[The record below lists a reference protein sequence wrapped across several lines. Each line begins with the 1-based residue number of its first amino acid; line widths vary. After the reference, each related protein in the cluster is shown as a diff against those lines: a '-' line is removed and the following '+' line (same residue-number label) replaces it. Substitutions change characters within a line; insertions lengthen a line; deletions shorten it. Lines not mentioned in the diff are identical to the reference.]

1 VKRVFYALV
10 FCAALLLISTTVF
23 AVETNNNAD
32 SIEYY
37 TFAEI
42 FPDANFREYVTDT
55 VLADSTDSKAND
67 AALTA
72 EQLDRI
78 STYSWV
84 NVSSREIKS
93 LDGIELFTGL
103 IWLDCW
109 DNQLTTLDV
118 SKNPL
123 LEQLECINNQL
134 TTLDI
139 SNNPLLRS
147 LNCGNNQLTALDVSS
162 NLLLRNLDCGNSDN
176 DGWSNN
182 QITSLDVSNNPAL
195 EFLNCGGNELTAL
208 DVSNNPLLE
217 SLYCSSNQLTT
228 LDVNSNLLLKDLWCS
243 SNQLTALDV
252 SNHPALRRLNCD
264 GVYVADKD
272 GNMVNTSQLSTLNA
286 SNNPSL
292 EFLWC
297 SDNRLTTLNVSN
309 APALTELHCQGN
321 KLTALDISTSPAL
334 TELWCYNNY
343 LSTVNV
349 RNNPML
355 TTLHCGNNPLTKL
368 DVSSNTALTYLDC
381 SGGREYIEENN
392 VSVISQLTTLN
403 VSNNLA
409 LEYLDCYNNQLT
421 VLDVR
426 NNSAL
431 KSLDCGK
438 NQLKTLDVSNNT
450 KLWRLW
456 CCDNQLTELD
466 VSRNTLLSDFKCQSN
481 HLTSLDLSH
490 QSALEYLWCDYNQLT
505 ELDVSTN
512 TLLKSLGCQ
521 SNHLTSLDLSH
532 QTALEYL
539 WCDYNRFLL
548 TSNAA
553 QLDLNTLPGAF
564 DVTKASEWTCAH
576 ITNGTTLEIPS
587 CATSITYKYDMGN
600 GFSEIFTLERDPA
613 GTVPHSFGEWVTT
626 IPATATTDGEEQHSC
641 SVCGY
646 KETLTIPATGN
657 NGGGNSGGGGG
668 SSSPAVKPADATPEP
683 ELPVL
688 RFTDVSSSAYYYNA
702 VAWAV
707 DGGITSGISA
717 NTFSPDNACSRAQV
731 ITFLWRMAES
741 PVVTSTVTAF
751 DDVPADSYYW
761 NAVQW
766 ATANG
771 ITAGIASGLFGS
783 NSTCTRGQMAALLY
797 RYAGSPAI
805 DGELPFADVS
815 ADSYYAKAVIWA
827 VENGITN
834 GVSETAFA
842 PDNICTRAQIVAF
855 LYRAFANR

>member
-1 VKRVFYALV
+1 MKRVFYALT

-23 AVETNNNAD
+23 AAEPNNTAD

-42 FPDANFREYVTDT
+42 FPDANFREYVIDT
-55 VLADSTDSKAND
+55 VLADSTDSKADD

-93 LDGIELFTGL
+93 LDGIEWFTGL
-103 IWLDCW
+103 KELDCY
-109 DNQLTTLDV
+109 
-118 SKNPL
+118 
-123 LEQLECINNQL
+123 NNQL
-134 TTLDI
+134 TSLDV
-139 SNNPLLRS
+139 SNNPLLGS
-147 LNCGNNQLTALDVSS
+147 LHCGNNHLTTLNVSS
-162 NLLLRNLDCGNSDN
+162 NPLLKSLDCGNSDN
-176 DGWSNN
+176 DGWSDN

-195 EFLNCGGNELTAL
+195 ESLDCYNNQLTSLN
-208 DVSNNPLLE
+208 VSNNPLLE
-217 SLYCSSNQLTT
+217 SLHCSNNQLTT
-228 LDVNSNLLLKDLWCS
+228 LDVSSNLLLKTLWCGG
-243 SNQLTALDV
+243 NQLTALDV
-252 SNHPALRRLNCD
+252 SNHPKLIRLNCN

-349 RNNPML
+349 SNNPML
-355 TTLHCGNNPLTKL
+355 TTLHCGNNPLTEL

-403 VSNNLA
+403 VSNNPA
-409 LEYLDCYNNQLT
+409 LEHLDCYNNQLT
-421 VLDVR
+421 ALDIS

-438 NQLKTLDVSNNT
+438 NQLKILDVSKNT
-450 KLWRLW
+450 
-456 CCDNQLTELD
+456 QLKD
-466 VSRNTLLSDFKCQSN
+466 
-481 HLTSLDLSH
+481 
-490 QSALEYLWCDYNQLT
+490 
-505 ELDVSTN
+505 
-512 TLLKSLGCQ
+512 LGCQ

-532 QTALEYL
+532 QAGFESLYCE
-539 WCDYNRFLL
+539 DNHFLL

-553 QLDLNTLPGAF
+553 QLDLSTFPGTF
-564 DVTKASEWTCAH
+564 DVTKASEWTYAH

-600 GFSEIFTLERDPA
+600 GYSEIFTLEKDPA

-626 IPATATTDGEEQHSC
+626 IPATTTTDGEEQRIC

-646 KETLTIPATGN
+646 KETRIIPATGN

-668 SSSPAVKPADATPEP
+668 SSSPAVKPAGTTPEP

-702 VAWAV
+702 VSWAV
-707 DGGITSGISA
+707 DGGITSGTSA
-717 NTFSPDNACSRAQV
+717 DTFSPDNASSRAQV
-731 ITFLWRMAES
+731 ITFLWRMAGS
-741 PVVTSTVTAF
+741 PVVTNTVSAF

-771 ITAGIASGLFGS
+771 ITAGLGSGLFGS

-827 VENGITN
+827 VKNGITN

-842 PDNICTRAQIVAF
+842 PDNICTRAQIVTF
-855 LYRAFANR
+855 LYRAFANQ

>member
-1 VKRVFYALV
+1 MKRVFYALV

-55 VLADSTDSKAND
+55 VLADSTDSKADD

-93 LDGIELFTGL
+93 LDGIEWFTGL
-103 IWLDCW
+103 KELDCY
-109 DNQLTTLDV
+109 
-118 SKNPL
+118 
-123 LEQLECINNQL
+123 NNQL
-134 TTLDI
+134 TSLDV
-139 SNNPLLRS
+139 SNNPLLGS
-147 LNCGNNQLTALDVSS
+147 LHCGNNHLTTLNVSS
-162 NLLLRNLDCGNSDN
+162 NPLLKSLDCGNSDN
-176 DGWSNN
+176 DGWSDN

-195 EFLNCGGNELTAL
+195 ESLGCYNNQLTSLN
-208 DVSNNPLLE
+208 VSNNPLLE
-217 SLYCSSNQLTT
+217 SLHCSNNQLTT
-228 LDVNSNLLLKDLWCS
+228 LDVSSNLLLKTLWCGG
-243 SNQLTALDV
+243 NQLTALDV
-252 SNHPALRRLNCD
+252 SNHPKLIHLNCN

-309 APALTELHCQGN
+309 APALTELNCQGN

-349 RNNPML
+349 SNNPML
-355 TTLHCGNNPLTKL
+355 TTLYCGNNPLTEL

-403 VSNNLA
+403 VSNNPA
-409 LEYLDCYNNQLT
+409 LEHLDCYNNQLT
-421 VLDVR
+421 ALDVS

-438 NQLKTLDVSNNT
+438 NQLKILDVSKNT
-450 KLWRLW
+450 
-456 CCDNQLTELD
+456 QLKD
-466 VSRNTLLSDFKCQSN
+466 
-481 HLTSLDLSH
+481 
-490 QSALEYLWCDYNQLT
+490 
-505 ELDVSTN
+505 
-512 TLLKSLGCQ
+512 LGCQ

-532 QTALEYL
+532 QTELESLY
-539 WCDYNRFLL
+539 CEGNHFLL

-553 QLDLNTLPGAF
+553 QLDLSTFPGTF
-564 DVTKASEWTCAH
+564 DVTKASEWTYAH

-600 GFSEIFTLERDPA
+600 GYSEIFTLEKDPA

-626 IPATATTDGEEQHSC
+626 IPATTTTDGEEQRIC

-646 KETLTIPATGN
+646 KETCIIPATGN

-668 SSSPAVKPADATPEP
+668 SSSPAVKPAGTMPEP

-707 DGGITSGISA
+707 DSSITSGTSA

-731 ITFLWRMAES
+731 ITFLWRMAGS
-741 PVVTSTVTAF
+741 PVVTNTVSAF
-751 DDVPADSYYW
+751 DDVPTDSYYW

-771 ITAGIASGLFGS
+771 ITAGLGSGLFGA
-783 NSTCTRGQMAALLY
+783 NFTCTRGQMAALLY
-797 RYAGSPAI
+797 RYVGSPTI

-827 VENGITN
+827 AENGITN
-834 GVSETAFA
+834 GVSETTFA

>member
-1 VKRVFYALV
+1 MKRVFYALV

-55 VLADSTDSKAND
+55 VLADSTESKADD

-78 STYSWV
+78 STYSWL

-93 LDGIELFTGL
+93 LDGIEWFTGL
-103 IWLDCW
+103 KELDCY
-109 DNQLTTLDV
+109 
-118 SKNPL
+118 
-123 LEQLECINNQL
+123 NNQL
-134 TTLDI
+134 TSLDV
-139 SNNPLLRS
+139 SNNPLLGS
-147 LNCGNNQLTALDVSS
+147 LHCGNNHLTTLNVSS
-162 NLLLRNLDCGNSDN
+162 NPLLKSLDCGNSDN
-176 DGWSNN
+176 DGWSDN

-195 EFLNCGGNELTAL
+195 ESLGCYNNQLTSLN
-208 DVSNNPLLE
+208 VSNNPLLE
-217 SLYCSSNQLTT
+217 SLHCSNNQLTT
-228 LDVNSNLLLKDLWCS
+228 LDVSSNLLLKTLWCGG
-243 SNQLTALDV
+243 NQLTALDV
-252 SNHPALRRLNCD
+252 SNHPKLIRLNCN

-309 APALTELHCQGN
+309 APALTELNCQGN

-349 RNNPML
+349 SNNPML
-355 TTLHCGNNPLTKL
+355 TTLHCGNNPLTEL

-403 VSNNLA
+403 VSNNPA
-409 LEYLDCYNNQLT
+409 LEHLDCYNNQLT
-421 VLDVR
+421 ALDVS

-438 NQLKTLDVSNNT
+438 NQLKILDVSKNT
-450 KLWRLW
+450 
-456 CCDNQLTELD
+456 QLKD
-466 VSRNTLLSDFKCQSN
+466 
-481 HLTSLDLSH
+481 
-490 QSALEYLWCDYNQLT
+490 
-505 ELDVSTN
+505 
-512 TLLKSLGCQ
+512 LGCQ

-532 QTALEYL
+532 QTELESLY
-539 WCDYNRFLL
+539 CEGNHFLL

-553 QLDLNTLPGAF
+553 QLDLSTFPGTF
-564 DVTKASEWTCAH
+564 DVTKASEWTYAH

-600 GFSEIFTLERDPA
+600 GYSEIFTLEKDPA

-626 IPATATTDGEEQHSC
+626 IPATTTTDGEEQRIC

-646 KETLTIPATGN
+646 KETCIIPATGN

-668 SSSPAVKPADATPEP
+668 SSSPAVKPAGTTPEP

-707 DGGITSGISA
+707 DSSITSGTSA

-731 ITFLWRMAES
+731 ITFLWRMAGS
-741 PVVTSTVTAF
+741 PVVTNTVSAF
-751 DDVPADSYYW
+751 DDVPTDSYYW

-771 ITAGIASGLFGS
+771 ITAGLGSGLFGA
-783 NSTCTRGQMAALLY
+783 NFTCTRGQMAALLY
-797 RYAGSPAI
+797 RYVGSPTI

-827 VENGITN
+827 AENGITN
-834 GVSETAFA
+834 GVSETTFA

>member
-1 VKRVFYALV
+1 MKRVFYALT

-23 AVETNNNAD
+23 AAEPNNTAD

-55 VLADSTDSKAND
+55 VLADSTDSKADD

-93 LDGIELFTGL
+93 LDGIEWFTGL
-103 IWLDCW
+103 KELDCY
-109 DNQLTTLDV
+109 
-118 SKNPL
+118 
-123 LEQLECINNQL
+123 NNQL
-134 TTLDI
+134 TSLDV
-139 SNNPLLRS
+139 SNNPLLGS
-147 LNCGNNQLTALDVSS
+147 LHCGNNHLTTLNVNS
-162 NLLLRNLDCGNSDN
+162 NPLLKSLDCGNSDN
-176 DGWSNN
+176 DGWSDN

-195 EFLNCGGNELTAL
+195 ESLDCYNNQLTSLN
-208 DVSNNPLLE
+208 VSNNPLLE
-217 SLYCSSNQLTT
+217 SLHCSNNQLTT
-228 LDVNSNLLLKDLWCS
+228 LDVSSNLLLKTLWCGG
-243 SNQLTALDV
+243 NQLAALDV
-252 SNHPALRRLNCD
+252 SNHPKLIRLNCN
-264 GVYVADKD
+264 GVYIADKD

-349 RNNPML
+349 SNNPML
-355 TTLHCGNNPLTKL
+355 TTLHCGNNPLTEL

-392 VSVISQLTTLN
+392 VSAISQLTTLN
-403 VSNNLA
+403 VSNNPA
-409 LEYLDCYNNQLT
+409 LEHLDCYNNQLT
-421 VLDVR
+421 ALDVS

-438 NQLKTLDVSNNT
+438 NQLKILDVSKNT
-450 KLWRLW
+450 
-456 CCDNQLTELD
+456 QLKD
-466 VSRNTLLSDFKCQSN
+466 
-481 HLTSLDLSH
+481 
-490 QSALEYLWCDYNQLT
+490 
-505 ELDVSTN
+505 
-512 TLLKSLGCQ
+512 LGCQ

-532 QTALEYL
+532 QAGFESLYCE
-539 WCDYNRFLL
+539 DNHFLL

-553 QLDLNTLPGAF
+553 QLDLSTFPGTF
-564 DVTKASEWTCAH
+564 DVTKASEWTYAH

-587 CATSITYKYDMGN
+587 CATSITYKYDIGN
-600 GFSEIFTLERDPA
+600 GYSEIFTLEKDPA

-626 IPATATTDGEEQHSC
+626 IPATTTTDGEEQRIC

-646 KETLTIPATGN
+646 KETRIIPATGN

-668 SSSPAVKPADATPEP
+668 SSNPAVKPAGTTPEP

-707 DGGITSGISA
+707 DSGITSGTSA

-731 ITFLWRMAES
+731 ITFLWRMAGS
-741 PVVTSTVTAF
+741 PVVTNTVSAF

-771 ITAGIASGLFGS
+771 ITAGIGSGLFGS

-827 VENGITN
+827 VKNGITN

-842 PDNICTRAQIVAF
+842 PDNICTRAQTVTF
-855 LYRAFANR
+855 LYRAFANQ

>member
-1 VKRVFYALV
+1 MKRVFYALV

-55 VLADSTDSKAND
+55 VLADSTESKADD

-78 STYSWV
+78 STYSWL

-93 LDGIELFTGL
+93 LDGIEWVTGL
-103 IWLDCW
+103 KELDCY
-109 DNQLTTLDV
+109 
-118 SKNPL
+118 
-123 LEQLECINNQL
+123 NNQL
-134 TTLDI
+134 TSLDV
-139 SNNPLLRS
+139 SNNPLLGS
-147 LNCGNNQLTALDVSS
+147 LHCGNNHLTTLNVSS
-162 NLLLRNLDCGNSDN
+162 NPLLKSLDCGNSDN
-176 DGWSNN
+176 DGWSDN

-195 EFLNCGGNELTAL
+195 ESLGCYNNQLTSLN
-208 DVSNNPLLE
+208 VSNNPLLE
-217 SLYCSSNQLTT
+217 SLHCSNNQLTT
-228 LDVNSNLLLKDLWCS
+228 LDVSSNLLLKTLWCGG
-243 SNQLTALDV
+243 NQLTALDV
-252 SNHPALRRLNCD
+252 SNHPKLIRLNCN

-309 APALTELHCQGN
+309 APALTELNCGN

-349 RNNPML
+349 SNNPML
-355 TTLHCGNNPLTKL
+355 TTLHCGNNPLTEL

-403 VSNNLA
+403 VSNNPA
-409 LEYLDCYNNQLT
+409 LEHLDCYNNQLT
-421 VLDVR
+421 ALDVS

-438 NQLKTLDVSNNT
+438 NQLKILDVSKNT
-450 KLWRLW
+450 
-456 CCDNQLTELD
+456 QLKD
-466 VSRNTLLSDFKCQSN
+466 
-481 HLTSLDLSH
+481 
-490 QSALEYLWCDYNQLT
+490 
-505 ELDVSTN
+505 
-512 TLLKSLGCQ
+512 LGCQ

-532 QTALEYL
+532 QTELESLY
-539 WCDYNRFLL
+539 CEGNHFLL

-553 QLDLNTLPGAF
+553 QLDLSTFPGTF
-564 DVTKASEWTCAH
+564 DVTKASEWTYAH

-600 GFSEIFTLERDPA
+600 GYSEIFTLEKDPA

-626 IPATATTDGEEQHSC
+626 IPATTTTDGEEQRIC

-646 KETLTIPATGN
+646 KETCIIPATGN

-668 SSSPAVKPADATPEP
+668 SSSPAVKPAGTTPEP

-707 DGGITSGISA
+707 DSSITSGTSA

-731 ITFLWRMAES
+731 ITFLWRMAGS
-741 PVVTSTVTAF
+741 PVVTNTVSAF
-751 DDVPADSYYW
+751 DDVPTDSYYW

-771 ITAGIASGLFGS
+771 ITAGLGSGLFGA
-783 NSTCTRGQMAALLY
+783 NFTCTRGQMAALLY
-797 RYAGSPAI
+797 RYVGSPTI

-827 VENGITN
+827 AENGITN
-834 GVSETAFA
+834 GVSETTFA

>member
-1 VKRVFYALV
+1 
-10 FCAALLLISTTVF
+10 
-23 AVETNNNAD
+23 
-32 SIEYY
+32 
-37 TFAEI
+37 
-42 FPDANFREYVTDT
+42 
-55 VLADSTDSKAND
+55 
-67 AALTA
+67 
-72 EQLDRI
+72 
-78 STYSWV
+78 
-84 NVSSREIKS
+84 
-93 LDGIELFTGL
+93 
-103 IWLDCW
+103 
-109 DNQLTTLDV
+109 
-118 SKNPL
+118 
-123 LEQLECINNQL
+123 
-134 TTLDI
+134 
-139 SNNPLLRS
+139 
-147 LNCGNNQLTALDVSS
+147 
-162 NLLLRNLDCGNSDN
+162 
-176 DGWSNN
+176 
-182 QITSLDVSNNPAL
+182 
-195 EFLNCGGNELTAL
+195 
-208 DVSNNPLLE
+208 
-217 SLYCSSNQLTT
+217 
-228 LDVNSNLLLKDLWCS
+228 
-243 SNQLTALDV
+243 
-252 SNHPALRRLNCD
+252 
-264 GVYVADKD
+264 
-272 GNMVNTSQLSTLNA
+272 
-286 SNNPSL
+286 
-292 EFLWC
+292 
-297 SDNRLTTLNVSN
+297 
-309 APALTELHCQGN
+309 
-321 KLTALDISTSPAL
+321 
-334 TELWCYNNY
+334 
-343 LSTVNV
+343 
-349 RNNPML
+349 ML

-490 QSALEYLWCDYNQLT
+490 QTELEDLECGYNQLT
-505 ELDVSTN
+505 ELDVSAN

-600 GFSEIFTLERDPA
+600 GYSEIFTLERDPA

-668 SSSPAVKPADATPEP
+668 SSSPAVKPAGTTPEP

-707 DGGITSGISA
+707 DSGITSGTST

-731 ITFLWRMAES
+731 ITFLWRMAGS
-741 PVVTSTVTAF
+741 LVVTNTVSAF

-797 RYAGSPAI
+797 RYVGSPTI

-815 ADSYYAKAVIWA
+815 ADSYYAKAVMWA
-827 VENGITN
+827 AENGITN
-834 GVSETAFA
+834 GVSETTFA

>member
-1 VKRVFYALV
+1 MKRVFYALV

-55 VLADSTDSKAND
+55 VLADSTESKADD

-78 STYSWV
+78 STYSWL

-93 LDGIELFTGL
+93 LDGIEWFTGL
-103 IWLDCW
+103 KELDCY
-109 DNQLTTLDV
+109 
-118 SKNPL
+118 
-123 LEQLECINNQL
+123 NNQL
-134 TTLDI
+134 TSLDV
-139 SNNPLLRS
+139 SNNPLLGS
-147 LNCGNNQLTALDVSS
+147 LHCGNNHLTTLNVSS
-162 NLLLRNLDCGNSDN
+162 NPLLKSLDCGNSDN
-176 DGWSNN
+176 DGWSDN

-195 EFLNCGGNELTAL
+195 ESLGCYNNQLTSLN
-208 DVSNNPLLE
+208 VSNNPLLE
-217 SLYCSSNQLTT
+217 SLHCSNNQLTT
-228 LDVNSNLLLKDLWCS
+228 LDVSSNLLLKTLWCGG
-243 SNQLTALDV
+243 NQLTALDV
-252 SNHPALRRLNCD
+252 SNHPKLIRLNCN

-309 APALTELHCQGN
+309 APALTELNCQGN

-349 RNNPML
+349 SNNPML
-355 TTLHCGNNPLTKL
+355 TTLHCGNNPLTEL

-403 VSNNLA
+403 VSNNPA
-409 LEYLDCYNNQLT
+409 LEHLDCYNNQLT
-421 VLDVR
+421 ALDVS

-438 NQLKTLDVSNNT
+438 NQLKILDVSKNT
-450 KLWRLW
+450 
-456 CCDNQLTELD
+456 QLKD
-466 VSRNTLLSDFKCQSN
+466 
-481 HLTSLDLSH
+481 
-490 QSALEYLWCDYNQLT
+490 
-505 ELDVSTN
+505 
-512 TLLKSLGCQ
+512 LGCQ

-532 QTALEYL
+532 QTELESLY
-539 WCDYNRFLL
+539 CEGNHFLL

-553 QLDLNTLPGAF
+553 QLDLSTFPGTF
-564 DVTKASEWTCAH
+564 DVTKASEWTYAH
-576 ITNGTTLEIPS
+576 ITNGTTLEIPP

-600 GFSEIFTLERDPA
+600 GYSEIFTLEKDPA

-626 IPATATTDGEEQHSC
+626 IPATTTTDGEEQRIC

-646 KETLTIPATGN
+646 KETCIIPATGN

-668 SSSPAVKPADATPEP
+668 SSSPAVKPAGTTPEP

-707 DGGITSGISA
+707 DSSITSGTSA

-731 ITFLWRMAES
+731 ITFLWRMAGS
-741 PVVTSTVTAF
+741 PVVTNTVSAF
-751 DDVPADSYYW
+751 DDVPTDSYYW

-771 ITAGIASGLFGS
+771 ITAGLGSGLFGA
-783 NSTCTRGQMAALLY
+783 NFTCTRGQMAALLY
-797 RYAGSPAI
+797 RYVGSPTI

-827 VENGITN
+827 AENGITN
-834 GVSETAFA
+834 GVSETTFA

>member
-1 VKRVFYALV
+1 MKRVFYALT

-23 AVETNNNAD
+23 AAEPNNTAD

-55 VLADSTDSKAND
+55 VLADSTDSKADD

-93 LDGIELFTGL
+93 LDGIEWFTGL
-103 IWLDCW
+103 KELDCY
-109 DNQLTTLDV
+109 
-118 SKNPL
+118 
-123 LEQLECINNQL
+123 NNQL
-134 TTLDI
+134 TSLDV
-139 SNNPLLRS
+139 SNNPLLGS
-147 LNCGNNQLTALDVSS
+147 LHCGNNHLTTLNVNS
-162 NLLLRNLDCGNSDN
+162 NPLLKSLDCGNSDN
-176 DGWSNN
+176 DGWSDN

-195 EFLNCGGNELTAL
+195 ESLDCYNNQLTSLN
-208 DVSNNPLLE
+208 VSNNPLLE
-217 SLYCSSNQLTT
+217 SLHCSNNQLTT
-228 LDVNSNLLLKDLWCS
+228 LDVSSNLLLKTLWCGG
-243 SNQLTALDV
+243 NQLAALDV
-252 SNHPALRRLNCD
+252 SNHPKLIRLNCN
-264 GVYVADKD
+264 GVYIADKD

-349 RNNPML
+349 SNNPML
-355 TTLHCGNNPLTKL
+355 TTLHCGNNPLTEL

-403 VSNNLA
+403 VSNNPA
-409 LEYLDCYNNQLT
+409 LEHLDCYNNQLT
-421 VLDVR
+421 ALDVS

-438 NQLKTLDVSNNT
+438 NQLKILDVSKNT
-450 KLWRLW
+450 
-456 CCDNQLTELD
+456 QLKD
-466 VSRNTLLSDFKCQSN
+466 
-481 HLTSLDLSH
+481 
-490 QSALEYLWCDYNQLT
+490 
-505 ELDVSTN
+505 
-512 TLLKSLGCQ
+512 LGCQ

-532 QTALEYL
+532 QAGFESLYCE
-539 WCDYNRFLL
+539 DNHFLL

-553 QLDLNTLPGAF
+553 QLDLSTFPGTF
-564 DVTKASEWTCAH
+564 DVTKASEWTYAH

-587 CATSITYKYDMGN
+587 CATSITYKYDIGN
-600 GFSEIFTLERDPA
+600 GYSEIFTLEKDPA

-626 IPATATTDGEEQHSC
+626 IPATTTTDGEEQRIC

-646 KETLTIPATGN
+646 KETRIIPATGN

-668 SSSPAVKPADATPEP
+668 SSNPAVKPAGTTPEP

-707 DGGITSGISA
+707 DSGITSGTSA

-731 ITFLWRMAES
+731 ITFLWRMAGS
-741 PVVTSTVTAF
+741 PVVTNTVSAF

-771 ITAGIASGLFGS
+771 ITAGIGSGLFGS

-827 VENGITN
+827 VKNGITN

-842 PDNICTRAQIVAF
+842 PDNICTRAQTVTF
-855 LYRAFANR
+855 LYRAFANQ

>member
-1 VKRVFYALV
+1 MKRVFYALT

-23 AVETNNNAD
+23 AAEPNNTAD

-55 VLADSTDSKAND
+55 VLADSTDSKADD

-93 LDGIELFTGL
+93 LDGIEWFTGL
-103 IWLDCW
+103 KELDCY
-109 DNQLTTLDV
+109 
-118 SKNPL
+118 
-123 LEQLECINNQL
+123 
-134 TTLDI
+134 
-139 SNNPLLRS
+139 
-147 LNCGNNQLTALDVSS
+147 NNQLTALDVSNNPLLGSLHCGNNHLTTLNVNS
-162 NLLLRNLDCGNSDN
+162 NPLLKSLDCGNSDN
-176 DGWSNN
+176 DGWSDN

-195 EFLNCGGNELTAL
+195 KSLDCYNNQLTSLN
-208 DVSNNPLLE
+208 VSNNPLLE
-217 SLYCSSNQLTT
+217 SLHCSNNQLTT
-228 LDVNSNLLLKDLWCS
+228 LDVSSNLLLKTLWCGG
-243 SNQLTALDV
+243 NQLTALDV
-252 SNHPALRRLNCD
+252 SNHPKLIRLNCN

-349 RNNPML
+349 SNNPML
-355 TTLHCGNNPLTKL
+355 TTLYCGNNPLTEL

-403 VSNNLA
+403 VSNNPA
-409 LEYLDCYNNQLT
+409 LEHLDCYNNQLT
-421 VLDVR
+421 ALDVS

-431 KSLDCGK
+431 KSLNCGK
-438 NQLKTLDVSNNT
+438 NQLKILDVSKNT
-450 KLWRLW
+450 
-456 CCDNQLTELD
+456 QLKD
-466 VSRNTLLSDFKCQSN
+466 
-481 HLTSLDLSH
+481 
-490 QSALEYLWCDYNQLT
+490 
-505 ELDVSTN
+505 
-512 TLLKSLGCQ
+512 LGCQ

-532 QTALEYL
+532 QAGFESLYCE
-539 WCDYNRFLL
+539 DNHFLL

-553 QLDLNTLPGAF
+553 QLDLSTFPGTF
-564 DVTKASEWTCAH
+564 DVTKASEWTYAH

-600 GFSEIFTLERDPA
+600 GYSEIFTLEKDPA

-626 IPATATTDGEEQHSC
+626 IPATTTTDGEEQRIC

-646 KETLTIPATGN
+646 KETRIIPATGN

-668 SSSPAVKPADATPEP
+668 SSSPAVKPAGTTPEP

-707 DGGITSGISA
+707 DSGITSGTSA

-731 ITFLWRMAES
+731 ITFLWRMAGS
-741 PVVTSTVTAF
+741 PVVTNTVSAF

-771 ITAGIASGLFGS
+771 ITAGIGSGLFGS

-797 RYAGSPAI
+797 RYAGSPAV
-805 DGELPFADVS
+805 DGELPFTDVS

-842 PDNICTRAQIVAF
+842 PDNICTRAQIVTF
-855 LYRAFANR
+855 LYRAFANQ

>member
-1 VKRVFYALV
+1 MKRVFYALT
-10 FCAALLLISTTVF
+10 FCTALLLISTTVF
-23 AVETNNNAD
+23 AAETNNNAD

-55 VLADSTDSKAND
+55 VLADSPDSKADD

-72 EQLDRI
+72 EQLNRI
-78 STYSWV
+78 ATYSWLD
-84 NVSSREIKS
+84 VSGREIKS

-103 IWLDCW
+103 IELDCW
-109 DNQLTTLDV
+109 
-118 SKNPL
+118 
-123 LEQLECINNQL
+123 NNQL

-147 LNCGNNQLTALDVSS
+147 LHCGNNQLTTLDVSS
-162 NLLLRNLDCGNSDN
+162 NSLLRNLDCGNSDN
-176 DGWSNN
+176 DGWSKN

-195 EFLNCGGNELTAL
+195 ESLHCGGNQLTAL

-228 LDVNSNLLLKDLWCS
+228 LDVNRNLLLKDLWCS

-252 SNHPALRRLNCD
+252 SNHPALRRLNCY

-272 GNMVNTSQLSTLNA
+272 GNMVNTSQLTTLNA

-292 EFLWC
+292 EFLRC
-297 SDNRLTTLNVSN
+297 SDNRLTTLNISN
-309 APALTELHCQGN
+309 APALIELDCQGN
-321 KLTALDISTSPAL
+321 KLTALDISTSPVL
-334 TELWCYNNY
+334 TELCCYNNY

-349 RNNPML
+349 SNNPML
-355 TTLHCGNNPLTKL
+355 TTLHCGNNPLTEL
-368 DVSSNTALTYLDC
+368 DVSSNTALTDLNC

-421 VLDVR
+421 VLDIS

-438 NQLKTLDVSNNT
+438 NPLKT
-450 KLWRLW
+450 
-456 CCDNQLTELD
+456 LD
-466 VSRNTLLSDFKCQSN
+466 VSRNTLLSDLECQSN

-490 QSALEYLWCDYNQLT
+490 QTALEYLECGYNQLT
-505 ELDVSTN
+505 ELDVSKN

-521 SNHLTSLDLSH
+521 SNYLTSLDLSH

-553 QLDLNTLPGAF
+553 QLDLSTLPGTF

-600 GFSEIFTLERDPA
+600 GFSEIFTLERAPA

-626 IPATATTDGEEQHSC
+626 VPATATTDGEQQRIC
-641 SVCGY
+641 SACGY
-646 KETLTIPATGN
+646 KQTRIIPATGN

-668 SSSPAVKPADATPEP
+668 SSSPAVKPAGTTPEP

-707 DGGITSGISA
+707 DGGITSGTSA
-717 NTFSPDNACSRAQV
+717 TTFSPDNACSRAQV
-731 ITFLWRMAES
+731 ITFLWRMAGS

-771 ITAGIASGLFGS
+771 ITAGIGSGLFGS

>member
-1 VKRVFYALV
+1 MKRVFYALV

-23 AVETNNNAD
+23 AVETNNTAD

-37 TFAEI
+37 TFVEI

-55 VLADSTDSKAND
+55 VLADSTESKADD

-93 LDGIELFTGL
+93 LDGIEWFTGL
-103 IWLDCW
+103 KELDCY
-109 DNQLTTLDV
+109 
-118 SKNPL
+118 
-123 LEQLECINNQL
+123 NNQL
-134 TTLDI
+134 TSLNV
-139 SNNPLLRS
+139 SNNPLLGS
-147 LNCGNNQLTALDVSS
+147 LHCGNNHLTTLNVSS
-162 NLLLRNLDCGNSDN
+162 NPLLKSLDCGNSDN
-176 DGWSNN
+176 DGWSDN

-195 EFLNCGGNELTAL
+195 ESLDCYNNQLTSLN
-208 DVSNNPLLE
+208 VSNNPLLE
-217 SLYCSSNQLTT
+217 SLHCSNNQLTT
-228 LDVNSNLLLKDLWCS
+228 LDVSSNLLLKTLWCGG
-243 SNQLTALDV
+243 NQLTALDV
-252 SNHPALRRLNCD
+252 SNHPKLIRLNCN

-349 RNNPML
+349 SNNPML
-355 TTLHCGNNPLTKL
+355 TTLHCGNNPLTEL

-403 VSNNLA
+403 VSNNPA
-409 LEYLDCYNNQLT
+409 LEHLDCYNNQLT
-421 VLDVR
+421 ALDVS

-438 NQLKTLDVSNNT
+438 NQLKILDVSKNT
-450 KLWRLW
+450 
-456 CCDNQLTELD
+456 QLKD
-466 VSRNTLLSDFKCQSN
+466 
-481 HLTSLDLSH
+481 
-490 QSALEYLWCDYNQLT
+490 
-505 ELDVSTN
+505 
-512 TLLKSLGCQ
+512 LGCQ

-532 QTALEYL
+532 QMELESLY
-539 WCDYNRFLL
+539 CEDNHFLL

-553 QLDLNTLPGAF
+553 QLDLSTFPGTF
-564 DVTKASEWTCAH
+564 DVTKASEWTYAH

-600 GFSEIFTLERDPA
+600 GYSEIFTLEKGPA

-626 IPATATTDGEEQHSC
+626 IPATTTTDGEEQRIC

-646 KETLTIPATGN
+646 KETRIIPATGN

-668 SSSPAVKPADATPEP
+668 SSSPAVKPAGTTPEP

-707 DGGITSGISA
+707 DSGITSGTSA

-731 ITFLWRMAES
+731 ITFLWRMAGS
-741 PVVTSTVTAF
+741 PVVTNTVSAF
-751 DDVPADSYYW
+751 DDVPTDSYYW

-771 ITAGIASGLFGS
+771 ITAGIGSGLFGS

-797 RYAGSPAI
+797 RYVGSPAI

-827 VENGITN
+827 AENGITN
-834 GVSETAFA
+834 GVSETTFA

>member
-1 VKRVFYALV
+1 MKRVFYALT

-23 AVETNNNAD
+23 AAEPNNTAD

-55 VLADSTDSKAND
+55 VLADSTDSKADD

-93 LDGIELFTGL
+93 LDGIEWFTGL
-103 IWLDCW
+103 KELDCY
-109 DNQLTTLDV
+109 
-118 SKNPL
+118 
-123 LEQLECINNQL
+123 NNQL
-134 TTLDI
+134 TSLDV
-139 SNNPLLRS
+139 SNNPLLGYLHCGS
-147 LNCGNNQLTALDVSS
+147 NHLTTLNVNS
-162 NLLLRNLDCGNSDN
+162 NPLLKSLDCGNSDN
-176 DGWSNN
+176 DGWSDN

-195 EFLNCGGNELTAL
+195 ESLDCYNNQLTSL

-217 SLYCSSNQLTT
+217 YLHCGNNHLTT
-228 LDVNSNLLLKDLWCS
+228 LNVNSNPLLKTLWCGG
-243 SNQLTALDV
+243 NQLTALDV
-252 SNHPALRRLNCD
+252 SNHPKLIRLDCN
-264 GVYVADKD
+264 GVYIADKD

-349 RNNPML
+349 SNNPML
-355 TTLHCGNNPLTKL
+355 TTLHCGNNPLTEL

-403 VSNNLA
+403 VSNNPA
-409 LEYLDCYNNQLT
+409 LEHLDCYNNQLT
-421 VLDVR
+421 ALDVS

-438 NQLKTLDVSNNT
+438 NQLKILNVSNNPLLESLHCSNNQLTTLDVSSNLLLKT
-450 KLWRLW
+450 LW
-456 CCDNQLTELD
+456 CGGNQLTALD
-466 VSRNTLLSDFKCQSN
+466 VSKNT
-481 HLTSLDLSH
+481 
-490 QSALEYLWCDYNQLT
+490 QLK
-505 ELDVSTN
+505 D
-512 TLLKSLGCQ
+512 LGCQ

-532 QTALEYL
+532 QAGFESLYCE
-539 WCDYNRFLL
+539 DNHFLL

-553 QLDLNTLPGAF
+553 QLDLSTFPGTF
-564 DVTKASEWTCAH
+564 DVTKASEWTYAH

-600 GFSEIFTLERDPA
+600 GYSEIFTLEKDPA

-626 IPATATTDGEEQHSC
+626 IPATTTTDGEEQRIC

-646 KETLTIPATGN
+646 KETRIIPATGN

-668 SSSPAVKPADATPEP
+668 SSSPAVKPAGTTPEP

-707 DGGITSGISA
+707 DSGITSGTSA

-731 ITFLWRMAES
+731 ITFLWRMAGI
-741 PVVTSTVTAF
+741 PVVTNTVSAF

-771 ITAGIASGLFGS
+771 ITAGIGSGLFGS

-797 RYAGSPAI
+797 RYADSPAI

-834 GVSETAFA
+834 GVSETTFA

>member
-1 VKRVFYALV
+1 MKRVFYALT

-23 AVETNNNAD
+23 AAEPNNTAD

-55 VLADSTDSKAND
+55 VLADSTDSKADD

-93 LDGIELFTGL
+93 LDGIEWFTGL
-103 IWLDCW
+103 KELDCY
-109 DNQLTTLDV
+109 
-118 SKNPL
+118 
-123 LEQLECINNQL
+123 NNQL
-134 TTLDI
+134 TSLDV
-139 SNNPLLRS
+139 SNNPLLGYLHCGS
-147 LNCGNNQLTALDVSS
+147 NHLTTLNVNS
-162 NLLLRNLDCGNSDN
+162 NPLLKSLDCGNSDN
-176 DGWSNN
+176 DGWSDN

-195 EFLNCGGNELTAL
+195 ESLDCYNNQLTSL

-217 SLYCSSNQLTT
+217 YLHCGNNHLTT
-228 LDVNSNLLLKDLWCS
+228 LNVNSNPLLKTLWCGG
-243 SNQLTALDV
+243 NQLTALDV
-252 SNHPALRRLNCD
+252 SNHPKLIRLDCN
-264 GVYVADKD
+264 GVYIADKD

-349 RNNPML
+349 SNNPML
-355 TTLHCGNNPLTKL
+355 TTLHCGNNPLTEL

-403 VSNNLA
+403 VSNNPA
-409 LEYLDCYNNQLT
+409 LEHLDCYNNQLT
-421 VLDVR
+421 ALDVS

-438 NQLKTLDVSNNT
+438 NQLKILNVSNNPLLESLHCSNNQLTTLDVSSNLLLKT
-450 KLWRLW
+450 LW
-456 CCDNQLTELD
+456 CGGNQLTALD
-466 VSRNTLLSDFKCQSN
+466 VSNAP
-481 HLTSLDLSH
+481 
-490 QSALEYLWCDYNQLT
+490 ALEDLDCYNNQLT
-505 ELDVSTN
+505 ALDVSKN
-512 TLLKSLGCQ
+512 TQLKDLGCQ

-532 QTALEYL
+532 QAGFESLYCE
-539 WCDYNRFLL
+539 DNHFLL

-553 QLDLNTLPGAF
+553 QLDLSTFPGTF
-564 DVTKASEWTCAH
+564 DVTKASEWTYAH

-600 GFSEIFTLERDPA
+600 GYSEIFTLEKDPA

-626 IPATATTDGEEQHSC
+626 IPATTTTDGEEQRIC

-646 KETLTIPATGN
+646 KETRIIPATGN

-668 SSSPAVKPADATPEP
+668 SSSPAVKPAGTTPEP

-707 DGGITSGISA
+707 DSGITSGTSA

-731 ITFLWRMAES
+731 ITFLWRMAGS
-741 PVVTSTVTAF
+741 PVVTNTVSAF

-771 ITAGIASGLFGS
+771 ITAGIGSGLFGS

-797 RYAGSPAI
+797 RYADSPAI

-834 GVSETAFA
+834 GVSETTFA